1 MPSSLATL
9 PAVPSPRSQR
19 REAPAR
25 WSRIGPPQLLLLG
38 TVTAVG
44 PLTIDLYLPAL
55 PAMAAEFAVE
65 PAALQLS
72 LTATVLG
79 LALGQLVLG
88 PVSDRLGRRAPLVGG
103 LAAYAAVTV
112 ALAFAGSLPALV
124 AGRFVQGFLAAAA
137 LVVTRAV
144 LRDHVSG
151 PALGRALAGLVLV
164 MGAGPI
170 LAPALGSLLLQ
181 VTGWRGVFV
190 ALAVLGAATA
200 AAVAVAMPE
209 SLPRH
214 RRVAVPVPRL
224 ARGYAALAVDRSFAA
239 PALASALS
247 FAALFAYISAGS
259 FLLQG
264 RYGLSETGY
273 GLVFA
278 VTAACVIGGSQVGSR
293 LIERVGAVP
302 LLRAVPVAGAVIAGA
317 LVAVTLL
324 GAAELPVLV
333 GLLMAACA
341 VAGVAMPVGATVALT
356 GQPPQR
362 AGSASGLL
370 GVVQFAVGGLAA
382 PVVGL
387 LGTGSPLG
395 MALVMLLAFVLSA
408 LAGRLSRES
417 GPSGIM
423 SGVTRPGA
431 RGRPVPPGLPRLG
444 GLGGRSGGP
453 P

>member
-1 MPSSLATL
+1 MPSSPATL
-9 PAVPSPRSQR
+9 PPVPSPRSQR
-19 REAPAR
+19 REARTPWA
-25 WSRIGPPQLLLLG
+25 RIGPRQLLLLG

-55 PAMAAEFAVE
+55 PAMAVEFGVE

-88 PVSDRLGRRAPLVGG
+88 PVSDRLGRRVPLVGG
-103 LAAYAAVTV
+103 LAAYAVVTL
-112 ALAFAGSLPALV
+112 ALAFATDLTTLI

-181 VTGWRGVFV
+181 ATGWRGVFV
-190 ALAVLGAATA
+190 VLAVLGTATA
-200 AAVAVAMPE
+200 VAVAVAMPE

-214 RRVAVPVPRL
+214 RRSALSVPGL
-224 ARGYAALAVDRSFAA
+224 ARAYAALAVDRSFVA

-247 FAALFAYISAGS
+247 FTALFAYISAGS

-278 VTAACVIGGSQVGSR
+278 LTAACVIGGSQVGSR
-293 LIERVGAVP
+293 LIARVGAAA
-302 LLRAVPVAGAVIAGA
+302 LLRTVPPVGAALAGILVVI
-317 LVAVTLL
+317 TLL
-324 GAAELPVLV
+324 DAAELPVLV
-333 GLLMAACA
+333 GLLMAVCA

-362 AGSASGLL
+362 AGLASGLL
-370 GVVQFAVGGLAA
+370 GVLQFVVGGLAA

-395 MALVMLLAFVLSA
+395 MAVVMVLAFAASA
-408 LAGRLSRES
+408 LAGRLSRER
-417 GPSGIM
+417 GPSGTM
-423 SGVTRPGA
+423 AGVTPQPA
-431 RGRPVPPGLPRLG
+431 PA
-444 GLGGRSGGP
+444 S
-453 P
+453 

>member
-1 MPSSLATL
+1 MPSSPATS
-9 PAVPSPRSQR
+9 PATPLTVPSPRSQR

-25 WSRIGPPQLLLLG
+25 WTRIGPRQLLLLG
-38 TVTAVG
+38 AVTAVG

-55 PAMAAEFAVE
+55 PAMAADLGVD
-65 PAALQLS
+65 PAALQLT

-88 PVSDRLGRRAPLVGG
+88 PVSDRLGRRGPLVGG

-112 ALAFAGSLPALV
+112 GLAFAADLPTLV

-151 PALGRALAGLVLV
+151 AALGRALAGLVLV

-181 VTGWRGVFV
+181 ATGWRGVFV
-190 ALAVLGAATA
+190 ALAVLGAVTA
-200 AAVAVAMPE
+200 VAVAVAMPE
-209 SLPRH
+209 SLPRQ
-214 RRVAVPVPRL
+214 RRVPGSLPGL
-224 ARGYAALAVDRSFAA
+224 ARAYASLAVDRSFAA

-247 FAALFAYISAGS
+247 FTALFAYISAGS

-264 RYGLSETGY
+264 RYGLSEVGY

-302 LLRAVPVAGAVIAGA
+302 LSRAVPLAGVAVAGA
-317 LVAVTLL
+317 LVVVTLL

-333 GLLMAACA
+333 GLLMAVCA

-362 AGSASGLL
+362 AGLASGLI
-370 GVVQFAVGGLAA
+370 GVVQFAAGGLAA

-395 MALVMLLAFVLSA
+395 MALVMVLAFAASA
-408 LAGRLSRES
+408 LAGRLSRERGLS
-417 GPSGIM
+417 ATM
-423 SGVTRPGA
+423 VGVSPA
-431 RGRPVPPGLPRLG
+431 GRPAGPH
-444 GLGGRSGGP
+444 GRRA
-453 P
+453 

>member
-1 MPSSLATL
+1 MPSSPATL
-9 PAVPSPRSQR
+9 PPVPAPRSQR
-19 REAPAR
+19 REAPTR
-25 WSRIGPPQLLLLG
+25 WTRIGPRQLLLLG

-55 PAMAAEFAVE
+55 PAMAAEFGVE

-88 PVSDRLGRRAPLVGG
+88 PVSDRLGRRGPLVGG
-103 LAAYAAVTV
+103 LAAYVAVTV
-112 ALAFAGSLPALV
+112 ALAFAADLPTLV

-137 LVVTRAV
+137 LVITRAV

-151 PALGRALAGLVLV
+151 PALGRAMAGLVLV

-190 ALAVLGAATA
+190 ALAVLAAA
-200 AAVAVAMPE
+200 AAVAVAVAMPE

-214 RRVAVPVPRL
+214 RRAAVSVPGL
-224 ARGYAALAVDRSFAA
+224 ARAYVALAVDRSFVA

-247 FAALFAYISAGS
+247 FTALFAYISSGS

-278 VTAACVIGGSQVGSR
+278 VTAACVIAGSQVGSR

-302 LLRAVPVAGAVIAGA
+302 LLRAVPPVGAALAGA

-324 GAAELPVLV
+324 DAAELPVLV
-333 GLLMAACA
+333 GLLMAVCA

-362 AGSASGLL
+362 AGLASGLL
-370 GVVQFAVGGLAA
+370 GVLQFVVGGLAA

-387 LGTGSPLG
+387 LGTGSPFG
-395 MALVMLLAFVLSA
+395 MAVVMVLAFAASA
-408 LAGRLSRES
+408 VAGRLTRERA
-417 GPSGIM
+417 PSGTM
-423 SGVTRPGA
+423 ADVTPQSA
-431 RGRPVPPGLPRLG
+431 PT
-444 GLGGRSGGP
+444 S
-453 P
+453 